1 MMTKN
6 QLKKT
11 MKRKK
16 KRKEKLKKKKKKT
29 KRKKKKE
36 NQGEGTLFTGQ
47 KTFVFCVT
55 TARSRG
61 HEEGQK
67 I

>member
-16 KRKEKLKKKKKKT
+16 QRKEKMKKKKKKT
-29 KRKKKKE
+29 KKKE

>member
-16 KRKEKLKKKKKKT
+16 QRKEKMKKKKKKT
-29 KRKKKKE
+29 KKKE
-36 NQGEGTLFTGQ
+36 NQGEGTLFRGQ